1 MDLVVPDFAEAR
13 DHMVDSQ
20 LRPNRVVDTRL
31 LAAMRTLPRERFL
44 PPRLRALAYADEDIP
59 LGGGRVL
66 MEPMV
71 FARLVQLLE
80 LVEGERALVVAAGVG
95 YGAAVLAACGARVT
109 ALEEDRT
116 LFALAGPMLAET
128 APTVVLASGPLAA
141 GWPAGA
147 PYDVILIEGAVHEIP
162 PALGAQL
169 RADGGRLAAVLTTSG
184 PTGRAPT
191 GRTMGRAVLAEPT
204 SGGLRARPVFDCATP
219 PLPSLLPRP
228 GFVF

>member
-20 LRPNRVVDTRL
+20 LRPNRVVDPRL

-59 LGGGRVL
+59 LGAGRVL

-71 FARLVQLLE
+71 FARLVQLLD

-116 LFALAGPMLAET
+116 LFALAGPVLAET
-128 APTVVLASGPLAA
+128 APNVVLAAGPLAA

-147 PYDVILIEGAVHEIP
+147 PYDVILIEGAVQEIP

-169 RADGGRLAAVLTTSG
+169 RADGGRLATVLTTPGS
-184 PTGRAPT
+184 TGRAPT
-191 GRTMGRAVLAEPT
+191 GRAMGRAVLAEPT

>member
-20 LRPNRVVDTRL
+20 LRPNRVVDPRL
-31 LAAMRTLPRERFL
+31 LAAMRALPRERFL

-59 LGGGRVL
+59 LGEGRVL

-71 FARLVQLLE
+71 FARLVQLLG

-109 ALEEDRT
+109 ALEEDRA
-116 LFALAGPMLAET
+116 LFALAGPVLAEM
-128 APTVVLASGPLAA
+128 APTVVLAAGPLAA

-169 RADGGRLAAVLTTSG
+169 RADGGRLAAVLATPG
-184 PTGRAPT
+184 PTGRT
-191 GRTMGRAVLAEPT
+191 IGRAVLAEPT
-204 SGGLRARPVFDCATP
+204 PGGLRARPMFDCATP